1 MEMIGT
7 MLKDVSGSLFKR
19 PATEFYPQVRT
30 DAPTHLRGL
39 LVWKQQAC
47 TGCGLCSMDCPA
59 RAIQVTVLD
68 KKAKR
73 FVFTY
78 HVDRCLFCGQCLQS
92 CKQGS
97 LSMSSEQWEL
107 AQLSRAPLELH
118 FGEPS
123 DVEQVLAGIPG
134 NPTRPTEQK

>member
-1 MEMIGT
+1 MF
-7 MLKDVSGSLFKR
+7 KDVSRSLFTR
-19 PATEFYPQVRT
+19 PATECYPQERSE
-30 DAPTHLRGL
+30 APLHLRGL
-39 LVWKQQAC
+39 LHWNRQAC

-97 LSMSSEQWEL
+97 LSMPSEHWEL
-107 AQLSRAPLELH
+107 AVLSKAPLELH
-118 FGEPS
+118 FGEPD
-123 DVEQVLAGIPG
+123 DVEQVLAGIPAA
-134 NPTRPTEQK
+134 PTPAAQPK